1 MNELAIFN
9 KIKWLIS
16 YSYNMF
22 KILKNLIIML
32 IKKYDIIRRH
42 LMCIKPSI

>member
-1 MNELAIFN
+1 MNELVIFN

-32 IKKYDIIRRH
+32 IKNMILLEDI
-42 LMCIKPSI
+42 

>member
-32 IKKYDIIRRH
+32 IKNMVLLEDIYGV
-42 LMCIKPSI
+42 